1 MIVMKFGGTSVEDSV
16 AIERAAD
23 IVLDRLEQRPVV
35 VVSAL
40 AGVTDSL
47 LEMSRAAA
55 SGLLPT
61 AMELLRQ
68 ARQRHLE
75 ILSALVSGADEAV
88 VRERI
93 HTLVDALRNI
103 LHGVAALGE
112 LSHRTTDAILSTGEL
127 LSSGIVSAAF
137 QSRGIPSVLV
147 DSRRCIVTDATHTR
161 AVPLFED
168 TADRLQREVGPL
180 LQARRVPVM
189 GGFIAATAEG
199 VATTIGRGGSDFSAA
214 IIGAALNAK
223 RIEIWTD
230 VEGMMTTDPRLCP
243 QAQRIDVIGFDEASE
258 LAYFGAKVLHPAT
271 LIPAVEKN
279 IPIHLLNSR
288 KPYGKGT
295 CIRDAAPHSRTVF
308 RAIAAK
314 KGMRVINV
322 KSPRMLMAHGFLR
335 ALFEVFEKHACAAD
349 LVSTSEVSVSV
360 ALDSS
365 HEVTALV
372 QDLKKL
378 GEVEVENGKA
388 VICLV
393 GKHIRGRAGIA
404 AKVFQTVAEG
414 GINVHM
420 ISQGASEINI
430 SFVVEESDV
439 PEAIQRLHKCFFET
453 GYSSRPAEVGSA
465 LQVPSLIVQVDAQSE
480 AGQR

>member
-1 MIVMKFGGTSVEDSV
+1 MIVMKFGGTSVEDSA

-23 IVLDRLEQRPVV
+23 IVFARLEQRPVV
-35 VVSAL
+35 VVSAM

-47 LEMSRAAA
+47 LAMSQAAA
-55 SGLLPT
+55 SGSLPQ
-61 AMELLRQ
+61 AMELLRRV
-68 ARQRHLE
+68 RQRHLE
-75 ILSALVSGADEAV
+75 VLSALIRGADEAS

-93 HTLVDALRNI
+93 HALADALQDVLR
-103 LHGVAALGE
+103 GVATLGE
-112 LSHRTTDAILSTGEL
+112 LSPRTTDTILSTGEL

-147 DSRRCIVTDATHTR
+147 DSRHCIVTDATHTR
-161 AVPLFED
+161 AVPLFDE
-168 TADRLQREVGPL
+168 TSNRLRCDVETL
-180 LQARRVPVM
+180 LQANQVPVM

-199 VATTIGRGGSDFSAA
+199 VVTTLGRGGSDFSAA

-230 VEGMMTTDPRLCP
+230 VEGLMTTDPRLCP
-243 QAQRIDVIGFDEASE
+243 QARRIEMIGFDEASE

-279 IPIHLLNSR
+279 IPVHVLNSR
-288 KPYGKGT
+288 KPKSKGT
-295 CIRDAAPHSRTVF
+295 CIRSGAPRSRTVF

-314 KGMRVINV
+314 KGMQVINV
-322 KSPRMLMAHGFLR
+322 KSPRMLMAQGFLR
-335 ALFEVFEKHACAAD
+335 ALFDVFAQHDCAAD

-365 HEVTALV
+365 RNGGALLH
-372 QDLKKL
+372 DLKRL
-378 GEVEVENGKA
+378 GEVEVEAGKA
-388 VICLV
+388 IICLV
-393 GKHIRGRAGIA
+393 GKHIRGRVGVA
-404 AKVFQTVAEG
+404 AKVFQTIADG

-439 PEAIQRLHKCFFET
+439 LEAVQRLHRCFFE
-453 GYSSRPAEVGSA
+453 AECIGEPREA
-465 LQVPSLIVQVDAQSE
+465 GAGLQVPSLASHLGARPEV
-480 AGQR
+480 G